1 MNSIGIQVLNALK
14 NEINEI
20 DYKRYIKQLTYDES
34 ESKSNLAIF
43 RAPNALIAN
52 WVRTKFADKIA
63 HLFEIKTNIKPT
75 VSILIQSEAPL
86 SNQNI
91 ITAVPTER
99 SGGSLL
105 NPSYTFQNFVV
116 GGSNEFAYGA
126 AKSVSEKPGIAY
138 NPLFLYGGVGL
149 GKTHLMQ
156 SVGNVMLAQ
165 GKTVIYTSVEQ
176 FLNDFTR
183 HLSNRTMDRFKDKYR
198 KCDLLLIDDI
208 QFLSNK
214 NQIQEEFFH
223 TFDALRNENKQ
234 IIITSDK
241 PPKKIGGL
249 EERLKSRFESGLVAD
264 IQPPELETKI
274 EIIKK
279 KCEINRV
286 KLDRDVINYV
296 ATIIENNT
304 REIEGILSKLNAY
317 SQLMGVDITIE
328 FARNVLK
335 EQMAEKRSN
344 ITTDLIMD
352 TVAKELNIKPSE
364 IRSKSRNSNIVYAR
378 RIAIYLARSLTPNS
392 MPQLAQYFGMKDH
405 TAVSHTMK
413 KIQELMKNDE
423 DFRVKVEELSNKVST
438 ATPE

>member
-20 DYKRYIKQLTYDES
+20 DYKRYIKQLTYDEA
-34 ESKSNLAIF
+34 ESKSNLAVF

-63 HLFEIKTNIKPT
+63 HLFEIKTNVKPT
-75 VSILIQSEAPL
+75 VSILVQSVSP
-86 SNQNI
+86 SSTQNI
-91 ITAVPTER
+91 STPVPTER
-99 SGGSLL
+99 PGGSLL

-423 DFRVKVEELSNKVST
+423 DFRVKVEELSNKVSM
-438 ATPE
+438 ATSE